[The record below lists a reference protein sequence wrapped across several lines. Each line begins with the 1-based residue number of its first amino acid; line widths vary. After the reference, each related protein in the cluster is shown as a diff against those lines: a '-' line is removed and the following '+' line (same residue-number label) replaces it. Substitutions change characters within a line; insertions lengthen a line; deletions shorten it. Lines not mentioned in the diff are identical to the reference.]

1 MQSLTQL
8 WLFFLVVLAVVLL
21 PGMDMA
27 YVAGS
32 SLVGGRRQGLLA
44 LTGIV
49 AGGIC
54 HVVAAA
60 LGIGLLLKL
69 VPGLFNAVLLAGAAY
84 LVWIA
89 AALLRSRSAAALQ
102 ADAPRLAPSAAV
114 LRGALTSLLNP
125 KAYLFMLAVFPQFI
139 DPQRGPVWL
148 QALMLWLIIAATQAL
163 VYGPLALAAAGAR
176 QWLAQRPSAGLTLN
190 RTVGVVL
197 LLTALWTAAAGWRAA

>member
-84 LVWIA
+84 LAWIA
-89 AALLRSRSAAALQ
+89 ASLLRSRSAAALQ
-102 ADAPRLAPSAAV
+102 ADAPRLAPRAAV

-148 QALMLWLIIAATQAL
+148 QALVLWLIIAATQAL

-176 QWLAQRPSAGLTLN
+176 QWLAQRPSAGQILN
-190 RTVGVVL
+190 RAVGVVL
-197 LLTALWTAAAGWRAA
+197 LLTALWTAAAGWRAG

>member
-49 AGGIC
+49 AGGVC

-84 LVWIA
+84 LAWIA
-89 AALLRSRSAAALQ
+89 WSLLRSRSAAALQ
-102 ADAPRLAPSAAV
+102 ADAPRLAPRAAV

-148 QALMLWLIIAATQAL
+148 QALVLWLIIAATQAL

-176 QWLAQRPSAGLTLN
+176 QWLAQRPSAGQILN
-190 RTVGVVL
+190 RAVGVVL
-197 LLTALWTAAAGWRAA
+197 LLTALWTAAAGWRAG

>member
-1 MQSLTQL
+1 MQTLTQL
-8 WLFFLVVLAVVLL
+8 WLFFLVVLAVVVL

-27 YVAGS
+27 YIAGS

-44 LTGIV
+44 LTGVV

-54 HVVAAA
+54 HVLAAA
-60 LGIGLLLKL
+60 LGIGLLLQL
-69 VPGLFNAVLLAGAAY
+69 VPGLFNAVLLVGAGY
-84 LVWIA
+84 LGWIA
-89 AALLRSRSAAALQ
+89 WTLLRSRDAAALQ
-102 ADAPRLAPSAAV
+102 ADAPRLPPHAAV

-148 QALMLWLIIAATQAL
+148 QALVLWLIIAATQAL

-176 QWLAQRPSAGLTLN
+176 DWLSHRPAAGLRLN
-190 RTVGVVL
+190 RIVGVVL
-197 LLTALWTAAAGWRAA
+197 LATALWTAAVGWRGG

>member
-1 MQSLTQL
+1 MQTLTQL
-8 WLFFLVVLAVVLL
+8 WLFSGVVLAVVLL

-27 YVAGS
+27 YIAGS

-44 LTGIV
+44 LTGVV

-54 HVVAAA
+54 HVLAAA
-60 LGIGLLLKL
+60 LGIGLLLQL
-69 VPGLFNAVLLAGAAY
+69 VPGLFNTVLLAGAVY
-84 LVWIA
+84 LAWIA
-89 AALLRSRSAAALQ
+89 WSLLRSRGAATLA
-102 ADAPRLAPSAAV
+102 ADAPRLAPSATV

-148 QALMLWLIIAATQAL
+148 QALVLWLIIAVMQTL

-176 QWLAQRPSAGLTLN
+176 QWLAQRPSAGLVLN
-190 RTVGVVL
+190 RVVGTVL
-197 LLTALWTAAAGWRAA
+197 LLTALWTAAAGWRA

>member
-1 MQSLTQL
+1 MQTLTQL
-8 WLFFLVVLAVVLL
+8 WLFFLVVLAVVVL

-27 YVAGS
+27 YIAGS

-44 LTGIV
+44 LSGVV

-54 HVVAAA
+54 HVLAAA
-60 LGIGLLLKL
+60 LGIGLLLQL
-69 VPGLFNAVLLAGAAY
+69 VPGLFNAVLLVGAGY
-84 LVWIA
+84 LGWIA
-89 AALLRSRSAAALQ
+89 WSLLRSRDAAALH
-102 ADAPRLAPSAAV
+102 ADAPRLSPRAAV

-148 QALMLWLIIAATQAL
+148 QALVLWLIIATTQAL

-176 QWLAQRPSAGLTLN
+176 QWFAQHPAAGLRLN
-190 RTVGVVL
+190 RVVGAVL
-197 LLTALWTAAAGWRAA
+197 LLTALWTAAAGWRGY

>member
-1 MQSLTQL
+1 MQTVTQL
-8 WLFFLVVLAVVLL
+8 WLFFLVVLAVVVL

-27 YVAGS
+27 YIAGS

-44 LTGIV
+44 LTGVV

-54 HVVAAA
+54 HVLAAA
-60 LGIGLLLKL
+60 LGIGLLLQL
-69 VPGLFNAVLLAGAAY
+69 VPGLFNAVLLIGAAY
-84 LVWIA
+84 LAWIA
-89 AALLRSRSAAALQ
+89 WTLLRSRDAAALQ
-102 ADAPRLAPSAAV
+102 ADAPRLSPRAAV

-148 QALMLWLIIAATQAL
+148 QALVLWLIIAATQAL

-176 QWLAQRPSAGLTLN
+176 DWFSQRPAAGLRLN
-190 RTVGVVL
+190 RAVGVVL
-197 LLTALWTAAAGWRAA
+197 FATALWTAAMGWRGG

>member
-1 MQSLTQL
+1 MQTLTQL

-49 AGGIC
+49 AGGVC

-84 LVWIA
+84 LAWIA
-89 AALLRSRSAAALQ
+89 GSLLRSRSAAALQ
-102 ADAPRLAPSAAV
+102 ADAPRLAPRAAV

-148 QALMLWLIIAATQAL
+148 QALLLWLIIAATQAL

-176 QWLAQRPSAGLTLN
+176 QWLAQRPSAGLALN
-190 RTVGVVL
+190 RAVGAVL

>member
-54 HVVAAA
+54 HGVAAA

-84 LVWIA
+84 LAWIA
-89 AALLRSRSAAALQ
+89 ASLLRSRSAAALQ
-102 ADAPRLAPSAAV
+102 ADAPRLTPRAAV

-148 QALMLWLIIAATQAL
+148 QALVLWLIIAATQAL

-176 QWLAQRPSAGLTLN
+176 QWLAQRPSAGQILN
-190 RTVGVVL
+190 RAVGAVL
-197 LLTALWTAAAGWRAA
+197 LLTALWTAAAGWRAG

>member
-1 MQSLTQL
+1 MQALTQL

-49 AGGIC
+49 VGGIC

-84 LVWIA
+84 LAWIA
-89 AALLRSRSAAALQ
+89 WSLLRSRSAAALQ
-102 ADAPRLAPSAAV
+102 ADAPRLAPRAAV

-148 QALMLWLIIAATQAL
+148 QALVLWLIIAATQAL

-176 QWLAQRPSAGLTLN
+176 HWLAQRPSAGLTLN
-190 RTVGVVL
+190 RVVGAVL

>member
-1 MQSLTQL
+1 MQTLTHL
-8 WLFFLVVLAVVLL
+8 WLFSGVVLAVVLL

-27 YVAGS
+27 YIAGS

-44 LTGIV
+44 LTGVV

-54 HVVAAA
+54 HVCAAA
-60 LGIGLLLKL
+60 LGIGLLLQL
-69 VPGLFNAVLLAGAAY
+69 VPGLFNAVLIAGAAY
-84 LVWIA
+84 LAWIA
-89 AALLRSRSAAALQ
+89 GSLLRSRGAATLAT
-102 ADAPRLAPSAAV
+102 DAPKLAPSAAV

-148 QALMLWLIIAATQAL
+148 QALVLWLIIAVVQTL

-176 QWLAQRPSAGLTLN
+176 NWLAQRPSAGLVLN
-190 RTVGVVL
+190 RVVGTVL
-197 LLTALWTAAAGWRAA
+197 LLTALWTAAAGWRA